1 MCSLGSLAA
10 AVCLVAP
17 GAAIAD
23 LASLRDAVRERG
35 VHVDAVPLDGF
46 NAASVLVNHARER
59 GSSLIG
65 VGSYGRSGVLRVA
78 LGSVS
83 AAIVRNAPMPV
94 VVAGPRWADA
104 R

>member
-1 MCSLGSLAA
+1 M
-10 AVCLVAP
+10 
-17 GAAIAD
+17 
-23 LASLRDAVRERG
+23 RDTVRERG

-46 NAASVLVNHARER
+46 NAAPVLVNHTRER

-65 VGSYGRSGVLRVA
+65 VGSHGRSGVPRIA

-83 AAIVRNAPMPV
+83 AAIVRNASVPV
-94 VVAGPRWADA
+94 LVAGPRWVDA